1 MLSMSLNIDAQHLAE
16 QQIRSGGSSKMLIL
30 GGSWHVFFL
39 YFYVISNFGVPY
51 MTRHFDNI
59 ALLHMISILLDS

>member
-1 MLSMSLNIDAQHLAE
+1 VTHPVIFHSETCDRPQSIA
-16 QQIRSGGSSKMLIL
+16 
-30 GGSWHVFFL
+30 WHVFFL